1 LPNSYLNRKYKRSS
15 RLWRL
20 LKHLRP
26 KGMPLTYRRNSV
38 ELLPEGR
45 LFFQALFSAI
55 RSAEHSILLEYY
67 IIRADSTGSLVADE
81 LSKAVARGVRV
92 MLIYDYIG
100 CLETPTAYFD
110 ALAMNGIELTP
121 FNAPSFK
128 KGLRWFDRRDH
139 RKIAIIDG
147 HTAFLGGFNISDKY
161 SGVLEKS
168 LGFRDMGFRINGTSV
183 RELIHTFF
191 ETWQLENGTIPQL
204 GDSFADTAHRHRH
217 GKANVVIVSGSPHQ
231 RTSYIRNAFLF
242 SIASATEEIIIANP
256 YFVPGPRI
264 IRALLRA
271 ARRGVRVRLLLPA
284 RSDVKVVLLVGR
296 SSYSALLHGG
306 VEIYE
311 MDHEILHAKVMLI
324 DGERT
329 VIGSANLDQRSFHRN
344 FEVNAMIDSSSFGNE
359 IGAVLNHDI
368 KLAARV
374 LLEHHERRGVLTK
387 LLEKLINLFG
397 WFL

>member
-1 LPNSYLNRKYKRSS
+1 
-15 RLWRL
+15 
-20 LKHLRP
+20 
-26 KGMPLTYRRNSV
+26 
-38 ELLPEGR
+38 
-45 LFFQALFSAI
+45 
-55 RSAEHSILLEYY
+55 
-67 IIRADSTGSLVADE
+67 
-81 LSKAVARGVRV
+81 
-92 MLIYDYIG
+92 
-100 CLETPTAYFD
+100 
-110 ALAMNGIELTP
+110 
-121 FNAPSFK
+121 
-128 KGLRWFDRRDH
+128 
-139 RKIAIIDG
+139 
-147 HTAFLGGFNISDKY
+147 
-161 SGVLEKS
+161 
-168 LGFRDMGFRINGTSV
+168 
-183 RELIHTFF
+183 
-191 ETWQLENGTIPQL
+191 
-204 GDSFADTAHRHRH
+204 
-217 GKANVVIVSGSPHQ
+217 VVIVSGSPHQ

-296 SSYSALLHGG
+296 SSYSALLNGG

-344 FEVNAMIDSSSFGNE
+344 FEVNAMIDSSSFGSE

-368 KLAARV
+368 KLASRV
-374 LLEHHERRGVLTK
+374 LLEHHEQRGVLTK